1 MAVVKNI
8 SLTSPGGRH
17 FDSQSVPTLWL
28 TDLFNS
34 RPRDPTA
41 CSDLGGHMRYKDM
54 QAGKT
59 LHTLKYLLEHNYA
72 VGLSH

>member
-1 MAVVKNI
+1 MAVVKNT

-17 FDSQSVPTLWL
+17 FESQSVPTLWL

-41 CSDLGGHMRYKDM
+41 CSDLGGDM
-54 QAGKT
+54 
-59 LHTLKYLLEHNYA
+59 
-72 VGLSH
+72 